1 MNSTLN
7 KKVPTVKEV
16 EQFIY
21 ELFECTSPFKG
32 ERKGLSVTLDTLCC
46 DFFPPDRVREARS
59 NLIGGPIEEKF
70 ELNKFELKDGMPYHK
85 FIRLGKQEKAFYKK
99 YPESEILTLNYPL
112 RKFAEMI
119 YDLCLIKNHMSI
131 S

>member
-1 MNSTLN
+1 MNSTPN
-7 KKVPTVKEV
+7 KGVPTIKEV
-16 EQFIY
+16 EEFMC

-46 DFFPPDRVREARS
+46 DFFPPIFKALS
-59 NLIGGPIEEKF
+59 MQIGEPIEERFGLEQFNFK
-70 ELNKFELKDGMPYHK
+70 LKLRTSYHD
-85 FIRLGKQEKAFYKK
+85 FANLGEYSEAFYAK
-99 YPESEILTLNYPL
+99 YPKKEILSLNYPL